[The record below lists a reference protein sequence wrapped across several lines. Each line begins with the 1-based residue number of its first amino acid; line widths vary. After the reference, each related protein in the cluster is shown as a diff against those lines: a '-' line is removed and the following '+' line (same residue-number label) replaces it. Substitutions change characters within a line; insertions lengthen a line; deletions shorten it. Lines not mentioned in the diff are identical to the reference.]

1 MERDTA
7 PTYYYNKHPAE
18 EINYIRIQVKTLCGY
33 HYVSPH
39 QKQVIKDN
47 INSNIESELPVP
59 LFPNCV
65 NLAGS
70 QVSRKQAIENAVEY
84 TREVG
89 GLCSEYSW
97 AAGFKLLTKYKD
109 GRGQYITELP
119 WHTSFPIEPPP
130 LRTPTR
136 DFWVP
141 YGSWQQLPAA
151 TTHSSP
157 EASVDFIGYNP
168 NTNWLPYN
176 TWFNAVHFNLSK
188 KLPEPISKHILSF
201 WIWRR
206 IPKKGTR
213 PLNKRKP
220 PLNNYIGSSKSK
232 PRRNLYATS
241 DLPVV
246 NQNTSEQRS
255 WAELYGETNPWFD
268 YNSRERR
275 NNRLIPTTVN
285 PQESFNP
292 VNQNIES
299 P

>member
-7 PTYYYNKHPAE
+7 PKYYYNKHPAE
-18 EINYIRIQVKTLCGY
+18 EINYIRIKLKTLF
-33 HYVSPH
+33 
-39 QKQVIKDN
+39 
-47 INSNIESELPVP
+47 P

-141 YGSWQQLPAA
+141 YGSWQQLPTA
-151 TTHSSP
+151 TRHSFP
-157 EASVDFIGYNP
+157 EASADFIGYNP

-201 WIWRR
+201 GSGGEFRR
-206 IPKKGTR
+206 KVHALSIKENH
-213 PLNKRKP
+213 L
-220 PLNNYIGSSKSK
+220 
-232 PRRNLYATS
+232 
-241 DLPVV
+241 
-246 NQNTSEQRS
+246 
-255 WAELYGETNPWFD
+255 
-268 YNSRERR
+268 
-275 NNRLIPTTVN
+275 
-285 PQESFNP
+285 
-292 VNQNIES
+292 
-299 P
+299 